1 MLKLAERAR
10 GSSRT
15 WARTN
20 GTYVD
25 HTYERKKSVNLMH
38 GGEVQL
44 GELRFKL
51 VSASPRTAPATSARA
66 PTSPSATA

>member
-1 MLKLAERAR
+1 MEDS
-10 GSSRT
+10 GS
-15 WARTN
+15 TN

-51 VSASPRTAPATSARA
+51 VLVREGQRRATSARA
-66 PTSPSATA
+66 RTSPSATG